1 MKLNDKESM
10 IFAVGVVNDIASDL
24 QQKID
29 LNDRTIEHRKVSSAA
44 SLALAGDVLR
54 VSKMIKELLENS
66 ELDHADRVTK
76 ALEVVSALNGSL
88 ESLPQAEREEI
99 IKLEANQEGMRR
111 VIEAV
116 RSTAAEKLTQQTHVN
131 HEQKSYDPQDL
142 DWDDT

>member
-1 MKLNDKESM
+1 MT
-10 IFAVGVVNDIASDL
+10 FAVTVVNDITSDL

-29 LNDRTIEHRKVSSAA
+29 LNDRTIEHRKISSAA
-44 SLALAGDVLR
+44 SLTLADDVLK
-54 VSKMIKELLENS
+54 VSRMIKELLEDDG
-66 ELDHADRVTK
+66 LDHTDRVTK

-99 IKLEANQEGMRR
+99 IRLEANQEGMRR

-116 RSTAAEKLTQQTHVN
+116 RSAAAEKLVQQTQVSQ
-131 HEQKSYDPQDL
+131 EQKSYDPQDL